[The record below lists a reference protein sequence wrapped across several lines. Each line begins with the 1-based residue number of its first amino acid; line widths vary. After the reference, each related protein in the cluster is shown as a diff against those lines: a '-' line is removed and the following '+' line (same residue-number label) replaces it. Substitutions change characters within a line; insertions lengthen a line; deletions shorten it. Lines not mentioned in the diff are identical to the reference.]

1 MRKLTF
7 ILLCLI
13 VFLFPLVAIKDLE
26 AFFPEQALFETM
38 FNNEFGNFTY
48 STHSMSV
55 GGNIDYKLEVGVK
68 VIEGSTDSTEGAPF
82 DLLGDDVMPEDNTIG
97 RKIAYWTMSSNTKD
111 VQCTVTCTPLS
122 MTYTDN
128 SGAAITAK
136 VPYVLRFATNNPDIK
151 FSVAANRDSG
161 ESVVNGNE
169 SFIFV
174 PSENPGDNKELT
186 KNITISCSRIAEDG
200 KFKIETE
207 EDVLIV
213 NNGEIRIFI
222 PYYYWDS
229 VKSDSLTPPGIYTAS
244 VTMTLESVV

>member
-1 MRKLTF
+1 MRKLTC
-7 ILLCLI
+7 ILLCLF
-13 VFLFPLVAIKDLE
+13 VFLFPLLAIKDLE
-26 AFFPEQALFETM
+26 EFFPEQTLFETM

-48 STHSMSV
+48 STQSMSV

-111 VQCTVTCTPLS
+111 VQCTVKCTPLS
-122 MTYTDN
+122 MAYTDN
-128 SGAAITAK
+128 SGIAKTAE
-136 VPYVLRFATNNPDIK
+136 VPYVLRFATNNPNIK
-151 FSVAANRDSG
+151 FSVAANMDSG
-161 ESVVNGNE
+161 ESAVNGNE

-174 PSENPGDNKELT
+174 PSENPEDKITN
-186 KNITISCSRIAEDG
+186 NITIADSRIAEDG

-207 EDVLIV
+207 EEVLIV

-222 PYYYWDS
+222 PYYYWDE
-229 VKSDSLTPPGIYTAS
+229 VKDDSTTPPGIYTAS
-244 VTMTLESVV
+244 VTVTLESIV

>member
-1 MRKLTF
+1 MRKLTC

-26 AFFPEQALFETM
+26 EFFPEQALFETM

-111 VQCTVTCTPLS
+111 VQCTVECTPLS

-128 SGAAITAK
+128 SGAAETAE

-151 FSVAANRDSG
+151 FSVAANMDSE
-161 ESVVNGNE
+161 ESAVNGNE

-174 PSENPGDNKELT
+174 PSENPEGKELSD
-186 KNITISCSRIAEDG
+186 NITIADWIAEDG

-207 EDVLIV
+207 EEVLIV

>member
-1 MRKLTF
+1 MRKLTC
-7 ILLCLI
+7 ILLCLF
-13 VFLFPLVAIKDLE
+13 VFLFHLVAIKDLE
-26 AFFPEQALFETM
+26 KFFPEQTLFETM

-48 STHSMSV
+48 STQSMSV

-68 VIEGSTDSTEGAPF
+68 VIEGSTDSTEGALF

-128 SGAAITAK
+128 SGAAKSAE
-136 VPYVLRFATNNPDIK
+136 VPYVLRFAANNPDIK
-151 FSVAANRDSG
+151 FSVAANTDSVD
-161 ESVVNGNE
+161 SAVNGNE

-174 PSENPGDNKELT
+174 PSENPGEEKLT
-186 KNITISCSRIAEDG
+186 NNITIADPRIAKDG

-207 EDVLIV
+207 EEVLIV

-229 VKSDSLTPPGIYTAS
+229 VKDDLLTPPGIYTAS

>member
-1 MRKLTF
+1 
-7 ILLCLI
+7 
-13 VFLFPLVAIKDLE
+13 
-26 AFFPEQALFETM
+26 M

-48 STHSMSV
+48 STQSMSV

-111 VQCTVTCTPLS
+111 VQCTVKCTPLS

-128 SGAAITAK
+128 SGIAKTAE
-136 VPYVLRFATNNPDIK
+136 VPYVLRFATNNPNIK
-151 FSVAANRDSG
+151 FSVAANTDSVD
-161 ESVVNGNE
+161 SAVSDNG

-174 PSENPGDNKELT
+174 PSVNPQNGEKLS
-186 KNITISCSRIAEDG
+186 NITIVDSKIAVDG
-200 KFKIETE
+200 KFKMETTE
-207 EDVLIV
+207 EVLIV

-222 PYYYWDS
+222 PYYYWDE
-229 VKSDSLTPPGIYTAS
+229 VKDDSTTPPGIYTAS
-244 VTMTLESVV
+244 VTVTLESIV

>member
-1 MRKLTF
+1 MRKLTCM
-7 ILLCLI
+7 LLCLI
-13 VFLFPLVAIKDLE
+13 VFLFPLVAAKDLE
-26 AFFPEQALFETM
+26 KFFPGEDLFETM
-38 FNNEFGNFTY
+38 FNNEFGSFTS

-55 GGNIDYKLEVGVK
+55 GGNIDYRLEVGAQ
-68 VIEGSTDSTEGAPF
+68 VIEGSTDSTEGALF

-128 SGAAITAK
+128 SGAAKSAE
-136 VPYVLRFATNNPDIK
+136 VPYVLRFAANNPDIK
-151 FSVAANRDSG
+151 FSVAANTDSVD
-161 ESVVNGNE
+161 SAVNGNE

-174 PSENPGDNKELT
+174 PSENPGEEKLT
-186 KNITISCSRIAEDG
+186 NNITIADPRIAKDG

-207 EDVLIV
+207 EEVLIV

-229 VKSDSLTPPGIYTAS
+229 VKDDLLTPPGIYTAS

>member
-1 MRKLTF
+1 MRKLTC

-13 VFLFPLVAIKDLE
+13 VFLFHLVAIKDLE
-26 AFFPEQALFETM
+26 KFFPEQTLFETM

-48 STHSMSV
+48 STQSMSV

-111 VQCTVTCTPLS
+111 VQCTVKCTPLS

-128 SGAAITAK
+128 SGIAKTAE
-136 VPYVLRFATNNPDIK
+136 VPYVLRFATNNPNIK
-151 FSVAANRDSG
+151 FSVAANTDSVD
-161 ESVVNGNE
+161 SAVSDNG

-174 PSENPGDNKELT
+174 PSVNPQNGEKLS
-186 KNITISCSRIAEDG
+186 NITIVGSKIAVDG
-200 KFKIETE
+200 KFKMETTE
-207 EDVLIV
+207 EVLIV

-222 PYYYWDS
+222 PYYYWDE
-229 VKSDSLTPPGIYTAS
+229 VKDDSTTPPGIYTAS
-244 VTMTLESVV
+244 VTVTLESIV